1 MKKIKVLLSALAMV
15 AAMAFVSCGG
25 GAGDDPTGGKSGSEG
40 VKPTEDLVLFEGE
53 KVLDIAASYTNYIE
67 FTTPVEAG
75 SGYKKFEVEASYTS
89 DDGQKAVVQLMSA
102 DDKQASESVTLS
114 ATNAAVSGKCF
125 VGAKYD
131 DWSTGSAV
139 STDCF
144 DGTAKAQFYIQ
155 DSSYQ
160 PTTGTITV
168 KKIVLLAE

>member
-25 GAGDDPTGGKSGSEG
+25 GAGDDSTGGKSGSG
-40 VKPTEDLVLFEGE
+40 AVKPTEDLILFEGE
-53 KVLDIAASYTNYIE
+53 KVLEASGYANYIE

-75 SGYKKFEVEASYTS
+75 SGYKKFAVEASYSS
-89 DDGQKAVVQLMSA
+89 DDGIQAAVQLMSA
-102 DDKQASESVTLS
+102 DDLQASETVSLS
-114 ATNAAVSGKCF
+114 TANSTVSGNCF
-125 VGAKYD
+125 VGAKYNK
-131 DWSTGSAV
+131 WVNGSAV
-139 STDCF
+139 PTDCF
-144 DGTAKAQFYIQ
+144 DGTAQAQFYIQ